1 MLLATE
7 LFNLMTFV
15 PDSGCYQYQSIAL
28 LGGGGGGSEVFS
40 EHKPI
45 IHHYMT
51 LLIIAPSELVPRFVL
66 HAKHI
71 ASSARGCCSHSNRS
85 MHPSISLLLLIIS
98 FLPLSQSVTG
108 FCSVFH
114 QQRNTSTFL
123 VFVIRNARPSLLH
136 LFCLFV
142 SLTLSTLLTSLMKL
156 RMSQD
161 LTQGSDLFLYKN
173 KIQKQPF
180 PPPPPKKNKT
190 KKTNNPAA
198 NHRLHLLHFCGKN

>member
-15 PDSGCYQYQSIAL
+15 PDSGCYQYQSTAL
-28 LGGGGGGSEVFS
+28 FWGGSEVFS

-51 LLIIAPSELVPRFVL
+51 WLIIAPSELVPRFVL

-71 ASSARGCCSHSNRS
+71 ASSARGRCPHSNGN
-85 MHPSISLLLLIIS
+85 MHPSISLS
-98 FLPLSQSVTG
+98 FLPLSQSVAG

-123 VFVIRNARPSLLH
+123 FFVIRNARPSLLH
-136 LFCLFV
+136 LFCL
-142 SLTLSTLLTSLMKL
+142 SLSLSTLLTSLMKL

-161 LTQGSDLFLYKN
+161 LTQGSDLLLYKN

-180 PPPPPKKNKT
+180 PPQKK
-190 KKTNNPAA
+190 NPAA